1 MPTMCIMNSFLTS
14 ATTSYTHVSIY
25 TSRKHRLTKFQLNP
39 TSQTSQ
45 VKPLNALIDLA
56 IFLSVLFLVR
66 EFSIDSLVFWG
77 DALFKSLTTVGVAT
91 LLLYYR
97 KQSWKNLGLTKPDH
111 FLKSLGVAA
120 IILIGTVVS
129 MMIFEIFVRE
139 ILFTD
144 TESGAESGSFSEL
157 KGNLPYFFSIIF
169 FVWIESF
176 LEELQDRGFSLN
188 RFESLYSNI
197 PFATVLA
204 VLSQAT
210 IFGFRHSYDF
220 SPRAIT
226 TGLIGLVFGTVYVL
240 TGRNLWPL
248 IIAHI
253 ILNTM
258 SMIDRL

>member
-1 MPTMCIMNSFLTS
+1 MNPP
-14 ATTSYTHVSIY
+14 
-25 TSRKHRLTKFQLNP
+25 N
-39 TSQTSQ
+39 QTAQ

-56 IFLSVLFLVR
+56 IFLTVMFLVR
-66 EFSIDSLVFWG
+66 EISIDSLGFWG
-77 DALFKSLTTVGVAT
+77 HALFKSITTVGVAT

-111 FLKSLGVAA
+111 YLKSLGVAV

-129 MMIFEIFVRE
+129 IMIFEMFVRDL
-139 ILFTD
+139 LFPD
-144 TESGAESGSFSEL
+144 MSSDAEPSSFSDL
-157 KGNLPYFFSIIF
+157 KGNLPYFFSIII

-188 RFESLYSNI
+188 RFDSLFSKI
-197 PFATVLA
+197 PLSTVLA
-204 VLSQAT
+204 VLSQAA

-220 SPRAIT
+220 SPRSIT

-248 IIAHI
+248 MIAHI

>member
-1 MPTMCIMNSFLTS
+1 MSS
-14 ATTSYTHVSIY
+14 
-25 TSRKHRLTKFQLNP
+25 TKSP
-39 TSQTSQ
+39 PARQ
-45 VKPLNALIDLA
+45 VEGVNPLNALIDLV
-56 IFLSVLFLVR
+56 IFLSVMFLVR
-66 EFSIDSLVFWG
+66 EIRIDSLGFWG
-77 DALFKSLTTVGVAT
+77 YSLFKSFAVVGVAT

-97 KQSWKNLGLTKPDH
+97 KQTWKDLGLTKPNNY
-111 FLKSLGVAA
+111 LKSLGVAV
-120 IILIGTVVS
+120 IILAGTVIS
-129 MMIFEIFVRE
+129 IMIFEIFFRD
-139 ILFTD
+139 ILFTRTDSVSEPD
-144 TESGAESGSFSEL
+144 TFSDL
-157 KGNLPYFFSIIF
+157 KGNIPYFFSIIL

-188 RFESLYSNI
+188 RFESLIKRVPLSTI
-197 PFATVLA
+197 LA
-204 VLSQAT
+204 VLSQAA

-220 SPRAIT
+220 SPRSIT

>member
-1 MPTMCIMNSFLTS
+1 M
-14 ATTSYTHVSIY
+14 
-25 TSRKHRLTKFQLNP
+25 NP
-39 TSQTSQ
+39 TRQTAQ
-45 VKPLNALIDLA
+45 EKPLIALIDLA
-56 IFLSVLFLVR
+56 IFLSVMFLVR
-66 EFSIDSLVFWG
+66 EISIEGLGFWG
-77 DALFKSLTTVGVAT
+77 YALFKSLITVGVAT

-97 KQSWKNLGLTKPDH
+97 KQSWKDLGLTKPDH

-129 MMIFEIFVRE
+129 MMIFELFVRDL
-139 ILFTD
+139 LFAN
-144 TESGAESGSFSEL
+144 TESGTDSGSFSEL
-157 KGNLPYFFSIIF
+157 EGNLPYFFSILL

-188 RFESLYSNI
+188 RFDSLFSKI
-197 PFATVLA
+197 PLSTVLA
-204 VLSQAT
+204 VLSQAA

-220 SPRAIT
+220 SPRAVT

-248 IIAHI
+248 ILAHI